1 MRKKLLAAVI
11 AAAMLASYVVPVETD
26 VVYAGEPEQG
36 IEIKDVESAGN
47 PEEVEQTENMENVD
61 GLEFD
66 EAAEDAGD
74 EKNIA
79 PGETLNDEAPASV
92 AADEITY
99 INPLYKDVITEED
112 LNPLPDNRIAAYAVS
127 RYETDSNVI
136 VRQMRE
142 AMASRTTMFTFHYQT
157 AQSYDPSWVRNWF
170 DQALEETDNP
180 HEGDYLHWNIGG
192 YRAGLVYGQEGNQWK
207 YDYTMSVTYHSTA
220 EQEKKFDTEL
230 TKLLNTLGVKGTAL
244 TDYEK
249 VEKIYDYICKNV
261 TYDYANLEDDSYMLK
276 YTAYAAL
283 INKTAVCQGYATLMY
298 RMQEEAGIDTR
309 VITGLGDGGP
319 HAWNL
324 TQMGSKY
331 YLSDSTWDSSIT
343 QGGYRYFL
351 RGSTSFPNHI
361 AESAFIS
368 SYPVSVSNYAITGIT
383 LNKTSLSLSKRG
395 KETLTA
401 AVQPASAAAGE
412 TVKWSS
418 SDPEVVAVDNGV
430 LTAKAF
436 GTATVTAAAGGRRGN
451 CTVTVKGCDGS
462 HSWGAT
468 LEIGELPTCVKD
480 GYRGIFCTACGELKE
495 GSKEIIPAE
504 GHKYQTS
511 LTKATVTKNG
521 SIESVCSVCGTHSS
535 TVIYYPKTAN
545 LSGNRFNYDGSLKTP
560 SVSVFG
566 SDGKVISPSNYTVSY
581 SEGRK
586 DVGRYEVKISFR
598 GNYSGTFLRTF
609 DITPKGTGLSKLKNA
624 KKGFTAKWKAQKKQ
638 TSGYEIQYST
648 DKKFGK
654 SVKTKLVKKNK
665 TVSAKI
671 GKLKAKKKYYVRVRT
686 YKTVKVNGS
695 SQRIYSGWS
704 KVRSVKTK

>member
-11 AAAMLASYVVPVETD
+11 VAAMLASYVVSVETN
-26 VVYAGEPEQG
+26 VVYAEETEQET
-36 IEIKDVESAGN
+36 EIKDAESTGKPKEA
-47 PEEVEQTENMENVD
+47 EQTEKMENID
-61 GLEFD
+61 GSEFD
-66 EAAEDAGD
+66 ETVE
-74 EKNIA
+74 
-79 PGETLNDEAPASV
+79 
-92 AADEITY
+92 DEITY
-99 INPLYKDVITEED
+99 INPLYKDVITEDD
-112 LNPLPDNRIAAYAVS
+112 LNPLPESGIAAYAVS
-127 RYETDSNVI
+127 RYETDGNVI

-142 AMASRTTMFTFHYQT
+142 AMASRITTFNLYYQT
-157 AQSYDPSWVRNWF
+157 TQSYDPSWIRHWF

-192 YRAGLVYGQEGNQWK
+192 YRAGITYKKAGNQWQYK
-207 YDYTMSVTYHSTA
+207 YTMSVTYHSTA

-230 TKLLNTLGVKGTAL
+230 AALLNTLGVKGTAL

-249 VEKIYDYICKNV
+249 AEKIYDYICKNV
-261 TYDYANLEDDSYMLK
+261 TYDYANLGDDSYMLK

-283 INKTAVCQGYATLMY
+283 VNKTAVCQGYATLLY

-351 RGSTSFPNHI
+351 RGSNSFPNHI
-361 AESAFIS
+361 TGEDSAFIS
-368 SYPVSVSNYAITGIT
+368 SYPVSANDYA
-383 LNKTSLSLSKRG
+383 
-395 KETLTA
+395 
-401 AVQPASAAAGE
+401 
-412 TVKWSS
+412 
-418 SDPEVVAVDNGV
+418 
-430 LTAKAF
+430 
-436 GTATVTAAAGGRRGN
+436 
-451 CTVTVKGCDGS
+451 VTVKGCDGS
-462 HSWGAT
+462 HSWGTT
-468 LEIGELPTCVKD
+468 LEIGELPTCVKG
-480 GYRGIFCTACGELKE
+480 GYRGIFCTVCGELKE

-511 LTKATVTKNG
+511 LTKATATKNG
-521 SIESVCSVCGTHSS
+521 SIESVCSVCGAHSS
-535 TVIYYPKTAN
+535 TVIYYPKTVN

-560 SVSVFG
+560 SVLVSG
-566 SDGKVISPSNYTVSY
+566 SDGKVIPRSNYTVSY

-586 DVGRYEVKISFR
+586 DVGRYEVKISFG
-598 GNYSGTFLRTF
+598 GNYSGTILRTF
-609 DITPKGTGLSKLKNA
+609 DITPKGTSLSKLKNA

-638 TSGYEIQYST
+638 TSGYEIQYSP

-654 SVKTKLVKKNK
+654 SVKTKFVKKNK
-665 TVSAKI
+665 TVFAKI